1 MTGSVRTLKSGCLC
15 LGVWLLV
22 YTPHSFALA
31 DDAKPLEMFDTAY
44 LIQVFGSLLVVFG
57 CLFGLVFFLKKMNG
71 LPTTD
76 RKLIQVLGSVK
87 VGSREKIVL
96 LRAGEEQLL
105 VGVAAGSVRTLHV
118 FSDLGSQEQKG
129 LGDTAANFAAILKS
143 SGQTGETA

>member
-1 MTGSVRTLKSGCLC
+1 MFVRVG
-15 LGVWLLV
+15 LL
-22 YTPHSFALA
+22 SE
-31 DDAKPLEMFDTAY
+31 KN
-44 LIQVFGSLLVVFG
+44 
-57 CLFGLVFFLKKMNG
+57 NG

-118 FSDLGSQEQKG
+118 FSDLGSEG
-129 LGDTAANFAAILKS
+129 LAGSGDTGANFAAVLKS
-143 SGQTGETA
+143 SGQTGVKA

>member
-1 MTGSVRTLKSGCLC
+1 MTAGAQSLKSLW
-15 LGVWLLV
+15 LSVSVWLLV
-22 YTPHSFALA
+22 YTPYSHGLA

-44 LIQVFGSLLVVFG
+44 LIQVFGSLLLVFG
-57 CLFGLVFFLKKMNG
+57 CLFGLVFFLKKING

-118 FSDLGSQEQKG
+118 FSDLGSEG
-129 LGDTAANFAAILKS
+129 LAGSGDTGANFAAVLKS
-143 SGQTGETA
+143 SGQTGVKA